1 MVGAFFGLCPVIQ
14 DFFSSEINL
23 QKESYTIL
31 ILVEI
36 RDQSGLDWGGIGLE
50 LDVEPRGIGREDG
63 AGVASLL
70 FKDRDFWGGAWE

>member
-1 MVGAFFGLCPVIQ
+1 M
-14 DFFSSEINL
+14 
-23 QKESYTIL
+23 

-50 LDVEPRGIGREDG
+50 LGAEKGGTCREDG

-70 FKDRDFWGGAWE
+70 FKDRGFLGWDVGIIVLS